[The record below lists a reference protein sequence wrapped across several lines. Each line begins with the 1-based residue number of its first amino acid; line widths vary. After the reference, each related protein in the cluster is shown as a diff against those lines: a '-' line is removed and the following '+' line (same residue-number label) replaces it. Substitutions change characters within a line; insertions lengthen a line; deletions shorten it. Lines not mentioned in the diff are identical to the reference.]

1 MLSNYAIL
9 IDGAFLQHQLASKD
23 APMTAIAVRRLVGR
37 LSGHEHLAGRELHRV
52 YYYDAEAWGGV
63 EEKPLG
69 GGKIDFSAHPVKARN
84 DALRKEIRRI
94 PDVALR
100 MGKTRFDGW
109 ELRQRIL
116 KKSGDKAEIQAD
128 DLRPKI
134 RQKGVDM
141 RIGLDI
147 ASLTLKRQA
156 RIIVLVALRVE
167 RDGKKSSVLIQ
178 VKTTAELWKEER
190 KNGTTSTGYTWGFP
204 KESPADFFAFVA
216 ADKDK
221 RDEREPIWLF
231 EHAKVYENSS
241 WFTIYTHEG
250 SRGKW
255 NIKNSEQY
263 LLERR
268 VRELFSPRK

>member
-37 LSGHEHLAGRELHRV
+37 LRGHEHLAGRELHRV

-156 RIIVLVALRVE
+156 RIIVLVSADTDFVPAMKFARREGARVYLV
-167 RDGKKSSVLIQ
+167 S
-178 VKTTAELWKEER
+178 
-190 KNGTTSTGYTWGFP
+190 FP
-204 KESPADFFAFVA
+204 LARLS
-216 ADKDK
+216 
-221 RDEREPIWLF
+221 DEMC
-231 EHAKVYENSS
+231 EHADLVLKLDD
-241 WFTIYTHEG
+241 IG
-250 SRGKW
+250 
-255 NIKNSEQY
+255 
-263 LLERR
+263 
-268 VRELFSPRK
+268 

>member
-1 MLSNYAIL
+1 MPTEKETLQIGRCGELLVQSRLLQYG
-9 IDGAFLQHQLASKD
+9 IDS
-23 APMTAIAVRRLVGR
+23 APMTTDRG
-37 LSGHEHLAGRELHRV
+37 
-52 YYYDAEAWGGV
+52 
-63 EEKPLG
+63 
-69 GGKIDFSAHPVKARN
+69 ID
-84 DALRKEIRRI
+84 
-94 PDVALR
+94 
-100 MGKTRFDGW
+100 
-109 ELRQRIL
+109 
-116 KKSGDKAEIQAD
+116 
-128 DLRPKI
+128 
-134 RQKGVDM
+134 
-141 RIGLDI
+141 
-147 ASLTLKRQA
+147 
-156 RIIVLVALRVE
+156 LVALRVE